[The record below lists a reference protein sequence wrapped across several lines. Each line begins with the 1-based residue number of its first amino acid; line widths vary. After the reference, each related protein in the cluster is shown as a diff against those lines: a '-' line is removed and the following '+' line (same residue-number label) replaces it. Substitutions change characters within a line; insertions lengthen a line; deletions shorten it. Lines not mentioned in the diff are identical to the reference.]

1 MLFRYKLLGYQYGEN
16 ECFGYHS
23 NWIYLQMREVEMT
36 ELLAIKNKKKTSKR
50 RLANAKR
57 VLSFF
62 LVVAFVSIGSS
73 VATEDTS
80 EQQMETS
87 MAARAT
93 LAFCDDLSK
102 EVGAVE
108 LVERASDEGVK
119 IVDVYIRVRGLADE
133 AGKHA
138 VHIHETGSCD
148 PCGSAGGHF
157 DPGPHGHSNPDGN
170 HPFHAGDLVNI
181 EVDESGNGDL
191 KTLTSRITLS
201 EGPLSIFDDDGASL
215 IIHVDPDSYCEGG
228 EEAGCA
234 GGARLAC
241 GIFEVLE
248 ED

>member
-1 MLFRYKLLGYQYGEN
+1 MSG
-16 ECFGYHS
+16 
-23 NWIYLQMREVEMT
+23 
-36 ELLAIKNKKKTSKR
+36 LLATKYHKNTTQGR
-50 RLANAKR
+50 PARAKG
-57 VLSFF
+57 VFTFF
-62 LVVAFVSIGSS
+62 LVAAFVSIGSS
-73 VATEDTS
+73 VATDDTS
-80 EQQMETS
+80 EPKVEAS

-93 LAFCDDLSK
+93 LAFCEDLSI

-119 IVDVYIRVRGLADE
+119 VVDVYIRVEGLADE

-157 DPGPHGHSNPDGN
+157 DPGPHGHTNPDGN

-191 KTLTSRITLS
+191 KTITTRITLS

-241 GIFEVLE
+241 GIFEVHE
-248 ED
+248 ES

>member
-1 MLFRYKLLGYQYGEN
+1 MSGLVATN
-16 ECFGYHS
+16 EH
-23 NWIYLQMREVEMT
+23 
-36 ELLAIKNKKKTSKR
+36 KNPR
-50 RLANAKR
+50 RTGFADTKR
-57 VLSFF
+57 VFTFF
-62 LVVAFVSIGSS
+62 LVVAVVSIGSP
-73 VATEDTS
+73 VATEDSS
-80 EQQMETS
+80 EQTVETS

-93 LAFCDDLSK
+93 LAFCDDSSK

-108 LVERASDEGVK
+108 LVERASDEGIK
-119 IVDVYIRVRGLADE
+119 IVDVYVRVRGLADE

-157 DPGPHGHSNPDGN
+157 DPGPHGHTNPDGN
-170 HPFHAGDLVNI
+170 HPFHSGDLVNI

-191 KTLTSRITLS
+191 KTTTSRITLS
-201 EGPLSIFDDDGASL
+201 EGPLSIFDQDGASL

-248 ED
+248 EE

>member
-1 MLFRYKLLGYQYGEN
+1 MQ
-16 ECFGYHS
+16 
-23 NWIYLQMREVEMT
+23 
-36 ELLAIKNKKKTSKR
+36 ELLATKNRERTIQKR
-50 RLANAKR
+50 SAIAKR
-57 VLSFF
+57 VLTF
-62 LVVAFVSIGSS
+62 LLVAAFVSIGSS
-73 VATEDTS
+73 VATEDTP
-80 EQQMETS
+80 EPTVEAS
-87 MAARAT
+87 MTARAT
-93 LAFCDDLSK
+93 LAFCEDLSI

-108 LVERASDEGVK
+108 LVERASEEGVK
-119 IVDVYIRVRGLADE
+119 IVDVYVRVEGLADE

-157 DPGPHGHSNPDGN
+157 DPGPHGHTNPDGN

-191 KTLTSRITLS
+191 KTLTTRVTLS
-201 EGPLSIFDDDGASL
+201 EGPLSIFDKDGASL

-241 GIFEVLE
+241 GIFEVHE
-248 ED
+248 ES

>member
-1 MLFRYKLLGYQYGEN
+1 MN
-16 ECFGYHS
+16 
-23 NWIYLQMREVEMT
+23 REVVMCRLVAT
-36 ELLAIKNKKKTSKR
+36 QVHKKNMRSR
-50 RLANAKR
+50 FAGANR
-57 VLSFF
+57 VLTFF
-62 LVVAFVSIGSS
+62 FVVAFVLIGSS
-73 VATEDTS
+73 DATQDTS
-80 EQQMETS
+80 KETVETS

-108 LVERASDEGVK
+108 LVERASDEGIK

-157 DPGPHGHSNPDGN
+157 DPGPHGHTNPDGN
-170 HPFHAGDLVNI
+170 HPFHSGDLVNI

-191 KTLTSRITLS
+191 KTTTSRITLS
-201 EGPLSIFDDDGASL
+201 KGPLSIFDEDGASL

-241 GIFEVLE
+241 GIFEILE
-248 ED
+248 FE

>member
-1 MLFRYKLLGYQYGEN
+1 ML
-16 ECFGYHS
+16 
-23 NWIYLQMREVEMT
+23 
-36 ELLAIKNKKKTSKR
+36 ELLATKNHKKTMQKR
-50 RLANAKR
+50 SATAKR
-57 VLSFF
+57 VLTFF
-62 LVVAFVSIGSS
+62 LVVAFASIGSS
-73 VATEDTS
+73 VATVDTTKKNV
-80 EQQMETS
+80 EAQ

-93 LAFCDDLSK
+93 LAFCEDLSV

-119 IVDVYIRVRGLADE
+119 IVDVYVRVEGLADK

-148 PCGSAGGHF
+148 PCSSAGGHF
-157 DPGPHGHSNPDGN
+157 DPGPHGHTNPDGN

-191 KTLTSRITLS
+191 KTITSRVTLS
-201 EGPLSIFDDDGASL
+201 AGPLSIFDADGASL

-241 GIFEVLE
+241 GIFEDLE
-248 ED
+248 ME